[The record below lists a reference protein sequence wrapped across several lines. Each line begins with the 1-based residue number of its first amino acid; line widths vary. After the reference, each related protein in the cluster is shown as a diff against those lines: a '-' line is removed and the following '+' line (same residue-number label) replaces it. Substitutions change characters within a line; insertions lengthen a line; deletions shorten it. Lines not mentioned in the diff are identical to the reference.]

1 MRLETTWG
9 GQSWLR
15 AGLRTGLNSSN
26 DKPVCR
32 PARRHDCPPH
42 VITKVL
48 LVGATLLC
56 ALSLSAQKLPSYKD
70 LKYPPLKQV
79 KIPDPVEVTLS
90 NGMRVFLLEDHEL
103 PVIQGVALVRTGNL
117 FDPPDKRGLAD
128 LTADVLRSGGTKAK
142 TGDQLDE
149 ELENMAASVES
160 GMDESSASLSFSGLK
175 ENTQQILQLFKE
187 IVTAPEFRQDKLDLA
202 LTQERGGIA
211 RRNDEASAIP
221 QRELMSILYGRDTP
235 YGWQVE
241 YEHLNR
247 IHREDLQNFYQRYYF
262 PKNIMLAVYG
272 DFSASQM
279 KDLLEKTFADW
290 RVDQPPVPKFPE
302 VTAKPAPGV
311 YFVERPDVTQTFFAI
326 GHLGGDLRD
335 PDFAALGVASNI
347 LGEGFSSRLMSQIRT
362 KLGYAYNIGSSWAVE
377 FDHPGTFRIQGST
390 KSATTVETI
399 QAIGVELDKLRSQEV
414 SERELAEAKDAV
426 LNGFVFNFDS
436 PAKTLRRVLRYTY
449 YGYPK
454 SFLFDYQKAVANV
467 TRADVLRVAKERFR
481 AENLAIV
488 AAGNSKEF
496 GKPLAALGK
505 VTILDVSIPE
515 PKLDAQGKQLLT
527 RVQQA
532 MGGAD
537 KLASIKDGVQLLE
550 MAMDPSA
557 GGFKMKQTIQFVAP
571 NHYRQDQ
578 ELPFGKIIAYTD
590 GASGWLSSPQGVLP
604 MPPEVLKQA
613 QGELFRRLTGLVLSD
628 RDALRTVTAV
638 DDHTIEIAASD
649 GQSVRIEIDSSTGLP
664 TRESYQAPGIG
675 GAPTEVAQT
684 FSDWR
689 DTGGFKMPFKSQME
703 QGGKKIADV
712 TVSEY
717 KFNTGLT
724 PQEIGKRP

>member
-1 MRLETTWG
+1 MKIGNNTH
-9 GQSWLR
+9 
-15 AGLRTGLNSSN
+15 
-26 DKPVCR
+26 K
-32 PARRHDCPPH
+32 
-42 VITKVL
+42 L
-48 LVGATLLC
+48 LLLAAALLC

-70 LKYPPLKQV
+70 LKFPPLKQV

-128 LTADVLRSGGTKAK
+128 IMATVLRSGGTRTK

-175 ENTQQILQLFKE
+175 ENTQQVLQLFKE
-187 IVTAPEFRQDKLDLA
+187 IMTGPEFRQDKIDLT
-202 LTQERGGIA
+202 LTQERSAIG

-221 QRELMSILYGRDTP
+221 QRELLSILYGRDTP

-247 IHREDLQNFYQRYYF
+247 IHREDLQNFYRRYYF
-262 PKNIMLAVYG
+262 PKNIMLSVYG
-272 DFSASQM
+272 DFSAPAM

-290 RVDQPPVPKFPE
+290 KVDQPPVPKFPE
-302 VTAKPAPGV
+302 VTAKPAPGI

-335 PDFAALGVASNI
+335 PDFAALGVAANI
-347 LGEGFSSRLMSQIRT
+347 LGDGFSSRLMSQIRT
-362 KLGYAYNIGSSWAVE
+362 KLGYAYNIGASWAVE

-390 KSATTVETI
+390 KSATTVQTI

-414 SERELAEAKDAV
+414 SEQELAEAKDAV

-436 PAKTLRRVLRYTY
+436 PAKTLRRVMRYTY

-488 AAGNSKEF
+488 AVGNSKEF
-496 GKPLAALGK
+496 GKPLTGLGK
-505 VTILDVSIPE
+505 VTTLDVSIPE
-515 PKLDAQGKQLLT
+515 PKADPAAPPAKKPPSAQSVAQGKQLLA

-532 MGGAD
+532 LGGAD
-537 KLASIKDGVQLLE
+537 KIASIKDSVQTLE
-550 MAMDPSA
+550 VAMDPVA
-557 GGFKMKQTIQFVAP
+557 GGLKVKQTVRFVSP

-590 GASGWLSSPQGVLP
+590 GAGGWLSNPMQGISPMAP
-604 MPPEVLKQA
+604 DVLKQA
-613 QGELFRRLTGLVLSD
+613 QGEMFRRLTGLVLSD
-628 RDALRTVTAV
+628 RDASRTVSAV
-638 DDHTIEIAASD
+638 DDHTIEIGTSD
-649 GQSVRIEIDSSTGLP
+649 GQSVRIEIDPSTGLP
-664 TRESYQAPGIG
+664 AKESYQAPAIG
-675 GAPTEVAQT
+675 GASTEIAQT
-684 FSDWR
+684 FADWR
-689 DTGGFKMPFKSQME
+689 ETSGLKMPFKAEML

-712 TVSEY
+712 TVTDY

-724 PQEIGKRP
+724 EAEIGKRP